1 MLFRLVF
8 IASLVICHVLGGL
21 QALQHR
27 NTARQQHLRLDALR
41 HARKQH
47 QEHAEA
53 LLGAIS
59 GVARSTDLAHTI
71 LKAQLQS
78 LHQALQAL
86 KVCPVLRLP
95 VNAAKLPGFC
105 SVPSPSLTVLTG
117 QFLHHTAILLRP
129 LLTGLSFLAL
139 KHIMQVIPIGGQLS
153 CSAFP
158 KIRPAAVDPLT
169 HRKH

>member
-8 IASLVICHVLGGL
+8 IASLVFDHVLGGM

-47 QEHAEA
+47 QDHADA

-78 LHQALQAL
+78 LDQALQTL
-86 KVCPVLRLP
+86 KVSPVLRLP
-95 VNAAKLPGFC
+95 ANAATLPDFR
-105 SVPSPSLTVLTG
+105 SVSSPRLTVLNG
-117 QFLHHTAILLRP
+117 RYCHLVAPFADMAICCWP
-129 LLTGLSFLAL
+129 
-139 KHIMQVIPIGGQLS
+139 
-153 CSAFP
+153 
-158 KIRPAAVDPLT
+158 
-169 HRKH
+169 